1 MSDKEYLYPDWGE
14 CLTHQC
20 IHCWKYHIDDAVR
33 SVWLKLSKSDRMI
46 IGRAAKEIADNENWE
61 CR

>member
-1 MSDKEYLYPDWGE
+1 MSDKKYLYPDWDE
-14 CLTHQC
+14 CLTHKC

-46 IGRAAKEIADNENWE
+46 IGRAAQEIAD
-61 CR
+61 R